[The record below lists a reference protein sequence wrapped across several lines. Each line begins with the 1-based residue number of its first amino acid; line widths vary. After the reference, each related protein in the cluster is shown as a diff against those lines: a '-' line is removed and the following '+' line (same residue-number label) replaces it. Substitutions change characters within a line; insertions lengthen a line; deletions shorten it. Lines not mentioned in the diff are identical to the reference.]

1 MKYLIF
7 LGDGMADLPVAEL
20 GNRTPLQV
28 ARKPAMDRIAR
39 DGQSGTFVTVEDD
52 MPPGSEV
59 ANLSVLGYDPKKCH
73 EGRGVLEAASMGV
86 ELNDTDVAM
95 RCNLICLKDGRIK
108 NHSAG
113 HIPTEEG
120 TELIRFLDANLAS
133 GVERHAFG
141 IRFHPGISYRHLL
154 VLSGDMTELSSIR
167 IVSQA
172 PSAALELTPPHDHVG
187 EVATDLLVQAKTEDA
202 KPTAALLNDL
212 IRRSWELLPA
222 HPVNLRRVAAGKDPA
237 NSIWPWS
244 AGHKPKMATYQQ
256 MFSLTGAVI
265 SAVDLIRGV
274 GKYAGLD
281 VIDVPGATGLI
292 DTNFEGKADACL
304 AALRDHDFVYVHV
317 EAADEAGHSRDVKQK
332 VQAIEFLDQR
342 LIARVMKGLEE
353 RHTEATVAV
362 LPDHPTPVATGNHIH
377 GAVPVTIMGKA
388 FPADSVQRYDEE
400 SARSGALGIF
410 HGAAFIRAFLGR

>member
-1 MKYLIF
+1 MKYIIF

-28 ARKPAMDRIAR
+28 ANKPAMDRIASA
-39 DGQSGTFVTVEDD
+39 GQSGTFVTVEDD

-113 HIPTEEG
+113 HIPTDEG
-120 TELIRFLDANLAS
+120 AELIRFVDRYLGSSDVCFFA
-133 GVERHAFG
+133 
-141 IRFHPGISYRHLL
+141 GISYRHLL
-154 VLSGDMTELSSIR
+154 VLG
-167 IVSQA
+167 A
-172 PSAALELTPPHDHVG
+172 GSAALEMTPPHDHVG
-187 EVATDLLVQAKTEDA
+187 EVATDLLVQAKSEDA
-202 KPTAALLNDL
+202 RPTAALLNDL
-212 IRRSWELLPA
+212 IRCSWKLLPH

-256 MFSLTGAVI
+256 MFGLTGAVI
-265 SAVDLIRGV
+265 SAVDLISGV

-304 AALRDHDFVYVHV
+304 AALRDRDFVYVHF

-353 RHTEATVAV
+353 RRIEATVAV

-377 GAVPVTIMGKA
+377 GAVPVAIMGKA
-388 FPADSVQRYDEE
+388 FPADSVQRYDED
-400 SARSGALGIF
+400 SARAGALGIF
-410 HGAAFIRAFLGR
+410 HGAAFIHAFLGR

>member
-1 MKYLIF
+1 LKYLIF

-20 GNRTPLQV
+20 GNRTPLEV
-28 ARKPAMDRIAR
+28 ASKPAMDRIAR

-86 ELNDTDVAM
+86 ELTDTDVAM
-95 RCNLICLKDGRIK
+95 RCNLLCLKDGRIK

-120 TELIRFLDANLAS
+120 AELIRFLDRYVGNDD
-133 GVERHAFG
+133 V
-141 IRFHPGISYRHLL
+141 RFFPGISYRHLL
-154 VLSGDMTELSSIR
+154 VLGENMCALPDDAEPLR
-167 IVSQA
+167 A
-172 PSAALELTPPHDHVG
+172 SAALDLTPPHDHVG
-187 EVATDLLVQAKTEDA
+187 EVAAELLVRAKTKDA
-202 KPTAALLNDL
+202 EPTAALLNDL
-212 IRRSWELLPA
+212 IRCSWRLLPQ
-222 HPVNLRRVAAGKDPA
+222 HPVNVRRVAAGKDPA

-244 AGHKPKMATYQQ
+244 AGRKPKMATYQQ
-256 MFSLTGAVI
+256 MFGLTGAVI

-353 RHTEATVAV
+353 RRIEATVAV

-377 GAVPVTIMGKA
+377 GAVPVAIMGKA

-400 SARSGALGIF
+400 SARAGALGQF
-410 HGAAFIRAFLGR
+410 HGDAFIRAFLGR